1 MSMIKT
7 PTPEPTNRRSRG
19 KWARGVSGNPAGR
32 PQGSRNKSTLLLENL
47 LQSRQEELFNKTI
60 EMALSG
66 DSIALRLCVERLL
79 PIMRERPIEVAL
91 PSEVKTLDQATDAV
105 SSILSGIAEGEITP
119 SEGAVLTNI
128 VEAQKRLI
136 EAQQAEAARGGM
148 EQENAKLE
156 AELEAKLQ
164 PVILAQGGESPEEEV
179 A

>member
-1 MSMIKT
+1 M
-7 PTPEPTNRRSRG
+7 
-19 KWARGVSGNPAGR
+19 
-32 PQGSRNKSTLLLENL
+32 
-47 LQSRQEELFNKTI
+47 
-60 EMALSG
+60 
-66 DSIALRLCVERLL
+66 
-79 PIMRERPIEVAL
+79 
-91 PSEVKTLDQATDAV
+91 

-136 EAQQAEAARGGM
+136 EAQQAEAAREGM